1 MRKPHSCCISGSWTY
16 LIPEPCLLY
25 LFGFLLSHLISHLY
39 MFEAKI
45 LSQNMNS
52 LSTFT
57 QAKCLISRVY
67 MIQPFLFP
75 LFYYFLDFFL
85 DKNIRCFAI
94 CFPTT
99 HCIMRVLSRL
109 NFLRSIFK
117 GAAQRGLWKDLEAL
131 QLTGGNGDPDG
142 SWHISLEL
150 LPYLKDAGV
159 QGGGF
164 WRLYFNGCSFL
175 SLWPVPLLPWVLVTQ
190 WELLYMEMP
199 KADVSVSNEIR
210 GAGCGKSEPQKT
222 LKSSDTG

>member
-1 MRKPHSCCISGSWTY
+1 MRKPHSCCISGPWTY

-52 LSTFT
+52 LCHLHSSQMLNKESLHDST
-57 QAKCLISRVY
+57 ISFSFV
-67 MIQPFLFP
+67 
-75 LFYYFLDFFL
+75 YFLDFFL
-85 DKNIRCFAI
+85 DKNVRCFAI
-94 CFPTT
+94 CSPTT
-99 HCIMRVLSRL
+99 HCIMRLLSRL
-109 NFLRSIFK
+109 NFLRGIFK

-131 QLTGGNGDPDG
+131 QLTGEKGDPDG

-164 WRLYFNGCSFL
+164 WRLYFNGYSFL
-175 SLWPVPLLPWVLVTQ
+175 SLWPVPLLPWVLVIQ
-190 WELLYMEMP
+190 WELLYRE
-199 KADVSVSNEIR
+199 R
-210 GAGCGKSEPQKT
+210 G
-222 LKSSDTG
+222 